1 MTTNTRQYP
10 AAQRVGAAL
19 NFLQKQEQF
28 IASVGALCQ
37 VVPAPIASGIT
48 TAATNCIDTIWFN
61 ENFMQKF
68 SVSGIRDIIAHEIGH
83 VLFMDGFWD
92 KERRP
97 NHILANIAMDYRIN
111 SFLKRAGFPF
121 DDPAFG
127 KTFSIA
133 EAKQWLATGAKPKEK
148 EVLFIDVETCTDD
161 VSAELIYDWLDE
173 AAQKQGKGKGG
184 QPGPGTPGDGSNLP
198 DASTGEAPRPGAP
211 GANGDPNQQGQTPAK
226 PLTEAQR
233 DALKQQIKEA
243 IHAAAQAAKAAGSE
257 SAMAERIIGA
267 YGRAPQDWKRVL
279 PRFVRTVTGKLR
291 APHRS
296 YRRLSKRTGWD
307 APIVIPL
314 RGRLKGSLGTLVVSI
329 DVSGS
334 IRDEDF
340 NAIAANVKAMCQ
352 QAPIGKV
359 HVLYHDVQIVKHEE
373 FASAS
378 QVVIRNITAGG
389 TDITSPFRWVE
400 ENLPQPPAAM
410 VLFTDLCGPYPDSPP
425 DYPVIWGITYNAARE
440 SHGLVP
446 KWGRNVPVPCDG

>member
-1 MTTNTRQYP
+1 MTERQFSAATR
-10 AAQRVGAAL
+10 VSAAL

-37 VVPAPIASGIT
+37 VVPAPAQSGIT
-48 TAATNCIDTIWFN
+48 TAATNCLDTIWFC
-61 ENFMQKF
+61 EEFMQKF
-68 SVSGIRDIIAHEIGH
+68 SVGGIRDIMAHEIGH

-92 KERRP
+92 FERRP
-97 NHILANIAMDYRIN
+97 KKILANIAMDYRIN

-127 KTFSIA
+127 EAFSIDA
-133 EAKQWLATGAKPKEK
+133 AKRWLSTGAQPKEK
-148 EVLFIDVETCTDD
+148 EVLFIDVETCTDA
-161 VSAELIYDWLDE
+161 VSAELIYDWLD
-173 AAQKQGKGKGG
+173 AALQQQPQQGGKGKGD
-184 QPGPGTPGDGSNLP
+184 DGSNMP
-198 DASTGEAPRPGAP
+198 SPSTGEAPRPGAP
-211 GANGDPNQQGQTPAK
+211 GADGDQSKQGQAPAK

-233 DALKQQIKEA
+233 DALKQQIQEA
-243 IHAAAQAAKAAGSE
+243 LHAAAKAAKQAGSD

-296 YRRLSKRTGWD
+296 YRRLSKRTGWG
-307 APIVIPL
+307 APVVIPL

-340 NAIAANVKAMCQ
+340 NAIAANVRAMCQ

-359 HVLYHDVQIVKHEE
+359 HILYHDVQIVKHEE

-400 ENLPQPPAAM
+400 ENLSRHLGGQPPAAM
-410 VLFTDLCGPYPDSPP
+410 VLFTDLEGPYPDSPP
-425 DYPVIWGITYNAARE
+425 DYPVIWGVTYNAARQRQ
-440 SHGLVP
+440 GLTP